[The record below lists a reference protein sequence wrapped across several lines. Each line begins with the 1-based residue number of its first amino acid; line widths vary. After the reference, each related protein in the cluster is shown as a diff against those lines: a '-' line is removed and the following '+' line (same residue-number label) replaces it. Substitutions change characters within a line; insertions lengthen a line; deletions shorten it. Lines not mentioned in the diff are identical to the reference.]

1 MKKLKRRPKNKKTS
15 KKHSI
20 LEIAIV
26 VIPSLI
32 LLIIVSMVVLITKK
46 AENYYV
52 SDTVAQYYAN
62 QEFKLSPPA
71 FFMNKKGEYYV
82 HNEDLEYPI
91 DPIPFYYKNK
101 SVLVTTSDMVYFAPR
116 EDIVAKVNGLSEV
129 NFENGNLS
137 LIKNNH
143 QKNMKPGFL
152 FDGDNVYIFLE
163 PVTLKFDGYSI
174 NLGKMSYVEANNSNE
189 MMIYN
194 HDNGEMFMKQ
204 PKTKVTA
211 ESANGEYT
219 VSLLSDSMELS
230 DGTMLLLFNR
240 PDQLDLY
247 FK

>member
-1 MKKLKRRPKNKKTS
+1 MKKLKRKPKNKKIK

-32 LLIIVSMVVLITKK
+32 LLIIVSMVILITKK

-71 FFMNKKGEYYV
+71 FFVNKKGEYYV
-82 HNEDLEYPI
+82 HNDDLEYPI

-101 SVLVTTSDMVYFAPR
+101 SLLVTASDMVYFAPR
-116 EDIVAKVNGLSEV
+116 EDIVAKVNGLSEI
-129 NFENGNLS
+129 NYENGNLC
-137 LIKNNH
+137 LIKNNR
-143 QKNMKPGFL
+143 KKDMKPGFL

-194 HDNGEMFMKQ
+194 RETGEMFMKQ
-204 PKTKVTA
+204 PKTKVIA
-211 ESANGEYT
+211 ETSNGEYT
-219 VSLLSDSMELS
+219 VSLLSDSMKLN
-230 DGTMLLLFNR
+230 DGTMFLLFNR